1 MNGLPAVF
9 VEFHEARVSMF
20 PLPEEHGVCRRAQLL
35 EMCPQGD
42 NLVGTNIVLLG
53 CLKKIIMHNVSLM
66 RLKQSKGK

>member
-1 MNGLPAVF
+1 
-9 VEFHEARVSMF
+9 MF

-35 EMCPQGD
+35 EMCPQGY

-53 CLKKIIMHNVSLM
+53 CLKKIIMHNDFFLSHVSLM